1 LLHIKNSTMV
11 NLAKE
16 QLSNKSE
23 YLFNIEIIDTKTEKL
38 FSIINSVI
46 RIIEFQKC
54 KEEIHNIFFSLV
66 HFADH
71 NLKDLEIILKDLKC
85 KTYMPQINHNK
96 DFVENIIK
104 LQNNYKEGKDNLC
117 KNLLEFII
125 KWNNEQKEIDIQ
137 SIIVLEKNKIF

>member
-1 LLHIKNSTMV
+1 MV

-16 QLSNKSE
+16 QLNKKSE

-54 KEEIHNIFFSLV
+54 KEEIHNVFFSLV

-71 NLKDLEIILKDLKC
+71 NLKDLEIILKGLKS
-85 KTYMPQINHNK
+85 KTYMQQINHNK

-104 LQNNYKEGKDNLC
+104 LQNDYKEGKDNLC
-117 KNLLEFII
+117 KNLLSYIL
-125 KWNNEQKEIDIQ
+125 KWNNEQKEIDKQ
-137 SIIVLEKNKIF
+137 SIIVFEKNKIF